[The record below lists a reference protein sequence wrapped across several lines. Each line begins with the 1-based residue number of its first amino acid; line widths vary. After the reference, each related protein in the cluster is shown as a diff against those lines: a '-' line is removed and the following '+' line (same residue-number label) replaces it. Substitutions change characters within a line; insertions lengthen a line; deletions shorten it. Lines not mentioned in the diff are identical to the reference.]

1 MELDGDFAE
10 ALELL
15 DEAIDEF
22 PDRLQE
28 TFDEIDLI
36 GKELAYAADDRR
48 RMECCERLSDE
59 YIENIRKS
67 LPELPDKKFNRYI
80 NEYKSSINYYR
91 KLVEFL
97 FLLKQNFNLQLK
109 IYVL

>member
-28 TFDEIDLI
+28 TFDEIMNDWNVRWTDAQKSIL
-36 GKELAYAADDRR
+36 GDDYATKG
-48 RMECCERLSDE
+48 
-59 YIENIRKS
+59 N
-67 LPELPDKKFNRYI
+67 
-80 NEYKSSINYYR
+80 YK
-91 KLVEFL
+91 
-97 FLLKQNFNLQLK
+97 
-109 IYVL
+109 